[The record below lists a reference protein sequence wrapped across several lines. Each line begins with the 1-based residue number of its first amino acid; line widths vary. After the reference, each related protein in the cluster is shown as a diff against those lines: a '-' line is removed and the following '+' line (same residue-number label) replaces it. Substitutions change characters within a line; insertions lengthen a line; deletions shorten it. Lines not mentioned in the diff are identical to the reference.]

1 MTENTE
7 SRDRMIVNPNDGPV
21 TMGFRWL
28 FGQEANTV
36 VLATMLAV
44 LVYGGWRAATE
55 AIPKH
60 LQQIHD
66 GYKEISKEHTLA
78 VEKIT
83 ENHKAEID
91 ELQKTFE
98 HTLDRIER
106 KHEIARGMK

>member
-1 MTENTE
+1 MTEN
-7 SRDRMIVNPNDGPV
+7 NPNVFTNQNDGPV

-55 AIPKH
+55 AVPKT
-60 LQQIHD
+60 LKQIHD
-66 GYKEISKEHTLA
+66 GYKEISADHTVA

-83 ENHKAEID
+83 QNHQEEI
-91 ELQKTFE
+91 EKLQQTFE
-98 HTLDRIER
+98 RTLDRIER
-106 KHEIARGMK
+106 KHEIAKAKGIQ